1 MSLGVKIEQLLVVV
15 FLVIILFIMV
25 AILVSPQFAQVLAI
39 LSIFIVIA
47 GLVAALSKR
56 SSSSTEN

>member
-1 MSLGVKIEQLLVVV
+1 VKIEQLLVVV

>member
-1 MSLGVKIEQLLVVV
+1 LSLGVKIEQLLVVV

-25 AILVSPQFAQVLAI
+25 AIIVSPQFAQLLAI

-56 SSSSTEN
+56 SSLSSEN

>member
-1 MSLGVKIEQLLVVV
+1 VKIEQLLVVV
-15 FLVIILFIMV
+15 FLIIILFIMV

>member
-1 MSLGVKIEQLLVVV
+1 LSLGVKIEQLLVVV
-15 FLVIILFIMV
+15 FLIIILFIMV

>member
-15 FLVIILFIMV
+15 FLIIILFIMV

-56 SSSSTEN
+56 SSLSSEN

>member
-1 MSLGVKIEQLLVVV
+1 MKIEQLLVVV
-15 FLVIILFIMV
+15 FLIIILFIMV

>member
-1 MSLGVKIEQLLVVV
+1 VKIEQLLVIV
-15 FLVIILFIMV
+15 FLIIILFIMV

-47 GLVAALSKR
+47 GLVAALSNR
-56 SSSSTEN
+56 R

>member
-15 FLVIILFIMV
+15 FLIIILFIMV